1 MLDSTAILL
10 CLTGG
15 LVRDKFGKQLFHV
28 VAESM
33 ARAMADKIVDVMFAG
48 RDLFSRFPSL
58 KPADGFMDDPI
69 RGRGYM

>member
-1 MLDSTAILL
+1 
-10 CLTGG
+10 
-15 LVRDKFGKQLFHV
+15 
-28 VAESM
+28 M